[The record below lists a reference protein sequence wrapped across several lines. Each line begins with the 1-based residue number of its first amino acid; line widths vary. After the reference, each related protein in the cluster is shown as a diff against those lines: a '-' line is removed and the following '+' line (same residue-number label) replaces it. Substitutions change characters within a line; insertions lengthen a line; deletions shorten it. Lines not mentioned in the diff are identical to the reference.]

1 MDESKNTILVRT
13 ADAADVRKAG
23 IRPRELKVDVLAENV
38 NLFLVQVDQILQKA
52 PEDVGKFKLTEF
64 TVSAEISGKGELTL
78 MGTGVEVGAQGGL
91 TFKFERK

>member
-1 MDESKNTILVRT
+1 MSESKNTISVRT

-23 IRPRELKVDVLAENV
+23 IRPRELEVDVLAENV
-38 NLFLVQVDQILQKA
+38 NVFLVHVDQILQKA
-52 PEDVGKFKLTEF
+52 PENVGKFRLTEF

-78 MGTGVEVGAQGGL
+78 MGTGVEAGVQGGL